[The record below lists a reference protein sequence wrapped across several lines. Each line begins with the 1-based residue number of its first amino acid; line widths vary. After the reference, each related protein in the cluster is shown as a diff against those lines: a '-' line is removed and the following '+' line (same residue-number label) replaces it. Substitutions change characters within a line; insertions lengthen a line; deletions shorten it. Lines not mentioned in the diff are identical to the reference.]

1 MVAVH
6 PDDLNGPTDYWQSVL
21 AACEAPNLFLY
32 AEPYGLPAEPF
43 CGFGPSPRPTV
54 KNASNFPGDTQ
65 NSPRSRYVIG
75 QVMLESDNLASRIL
89 PQHFVAM
96 GREDVAEPMTLNEKV
111 IAHFEQLR
119 VPVFRYL
126 IRKTHDTGRAEELTQ
141 EAFLRLC
148 RHLQEGR
155 TLENPKAWLFT
166 VANNLAIDT
175 KRNNSNIADLDQ
187 DTWKEIEECRSGS
200 QIDPEKLML
209 QDERLDRLHVAML
222 NLTKLQRECLHLR
235 AEGLR
240 YREIA
245 ELMKISISTV
255 ADAVRRATVKLARE
269 VDSEA
274 SA

>member
-1 MVAVH
+1 M
-6 PDDLNGPTDYWQSVL
+6 
-21 AACEAPNLFLY
+21 F
-32 AEPYGLPAEPF
+32 
-43 CGFGPSPRPTV
+43 
-54 KNASNFPGDTQ
+54 
-65 NSPRSRYVIG
+65 
-75 QVMLESDNLASRIL
+75 ESGNLASRAR
-89 PQHFVAM
+89 PQHVMAM
-96 GREDVAEPMTLNEKV
+96 GREDSAAPMTLNEKV

-119 VPVFRYL
+119 MPVFRYL
-126 IRKTHDTGRAEELTQ
+126 LRKIHDTGRAEELTQ

-155 TLENPKAWLFT
+155 TLENAKAWLFT

-175 KRNNSNIADLDQ
+175 KRNDSHITDLDGN
-187 DTWKEIEECRSGS
+187 TWKE
-200 QIDPEKLML
+200 IDPEKLML
-209 QDERLDRLHVAML
+209 QDERLDRLHVAVL
-222 NLTKLQRECLHLR
+222 NLTTLQRECLHLR

-269 VDSEA
+269 VDSEV

>member
-1 MVAVH
+1 
-6 PDDLNGPTDYWQSVL
+6 
-21 AACEAPNLFLY
+21 
-32 AEPYGLPAEPF
+32 
-43 CGFGPSPRPTV
+43 
-54 KNASNFPGDTQ
+54 
-65 NSPRSRYVIG
+65 
-75 QVMLESDNLASRIL
+75 MLESDNLASRIL

-96 GREDVAEPMTLNEKV
+96 GREDIAEPMTLNEKV

-119 VPVFRYL
+119 APVFRYL
-126 IRKTHDTGRAEELTQ
+126 IRKTHDTSRAEELTQ

-175 KRNNSNIADLDQ
+175 KRNDSNIADLDE

-269 VDSEA
+269 VDSEI